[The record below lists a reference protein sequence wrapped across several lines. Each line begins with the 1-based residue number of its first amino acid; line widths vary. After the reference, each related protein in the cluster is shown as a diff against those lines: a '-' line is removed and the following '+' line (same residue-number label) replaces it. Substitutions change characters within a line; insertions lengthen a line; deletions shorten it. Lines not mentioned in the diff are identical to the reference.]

1 MRGRRCLPSRRRDF
15 RERRWSSGHRTSQE
29 QPQVPHEGHSPNMI
43 ELGFIVCRISR
54 HLSANIACPLLMDNE
69 NSGTSQRPRPVLE
82 TAGCIETV
90 SKPIF

>member
-1 MRGRRCLPSRRRDF
+1 VLASRRRDF
-15 RERRWSSGHRTSQE
+15 ENAAEFRSPDFAGINRSAARRAQ
-29 QPQVPHEGHSPNMI
+29 PNMI

-82 TAGCIETV
+82 LQAV
-90 SKPIF
+90 SKPYQNPIF